1 MIINKNVIKDL
12 RNEYGDAFYLLD
24 SEQFKKNYL
33 ELKNAFS
40 EIYSNFNIAYS
51 YKTNY
56 TPKLCKIV
64 NELGGYA
71 EVVSEMEAELAIK
84 CGVKSENIIWNGP
97 IKNPEKLKEYL
108 HMGVNVNID
117 SIGEAEYIQK
127 LADDTDKTLNVGI
140 RCNYDVKDGVLSRF
154 GFDIDSEEFKK
165 VLDIVT
171 CTKNIHFVNF
181 QCHFAKRQVEY
192 WPERAKG
199 MIALLDKI
207 EIIPERIDIGGGIF
221 GKMPDCLKEQF
232 SSEIPGYEEYAK
244 AAATVFAEF
253 FNDKKI
259 KPELIIEPGSALV
272 GDCMKFVG
280 TVKSIK
286 NVRGKYIASVLGSQ
300 KNISM
305 TGVNPPMEVIHM
317 GKTLKDYKN
326 LDIVGFTCIE
336 GDVLYKNYN
345 GRIALDDVIVISN
358 CGSYSLVM
366 KPPFILPNFP
376 VLNICG
382 EKVEVIKRAETFEDI
397 FHTFNF

>member
-1 MIINKNVIKDL
+1 MTINKTIIKKL

-40 EIYSNFNIAYS
+40 ELYSNFNIAYS

-64 NELGGYA
+64 NELEGYA

-84 CGVKSENIIWNGP
+84 CGVKPEHIIWNGP
-97 IKNPEKLKEYL
+97 IKNPDKLKEYI
-108 HMGVNVNID
+108 HMGVTVNMD
-117 SIGEAEYIQK
+117 SIEEAEYIQK
-127 LADDTDKTLNVGI
+127 LAEVTEKTLNVGI
-140 RCNYDVKDGVLSRF
+140 RCNYDVKDGVVSRF
-154 GFDIDSEEFKK
+154 GFDIYSEEFKK

-171 CTKNIHFVNF
+171 HTTNLHFVNF

-192 WPERAKG
+192 WPARAKG
-199 MIALLDKI
+199 MLELLDRI
-207 EIIPERIDIGGGIF
+207 NVIPERIDIGGGIF
-221 GKMPDCLKEQF
+221 GKMPDFLKEQF
-232 SSEIPGYEEYAK
+232 PSEVPGYKEYAK
-244 AAATVFAEF
+244 SAATVFSEY

-280 TVKSIK
+280 TVKTIK
-286 NVRGKYIASVLGSQ
+286 NVRGKYIASMLGSQ

-317 GKTLKDYKN
+317 GRTTKDYKD
-326 LDIVGFTCIE
+326 LAV
-336 GDVLYKNYN
+336 
-345 GRIALDDVIVISN
+345 
-358 CGSYSLVM
+358 SYTHLT
-366 KPPFILPNFP
+366 LPTK
-376 VLNICG
+376 L
-382 EKVEVIKRAETFEDI
+382 EV
-397 FHTFNF
+397 

>member
-1 MIINKNVIKDL
+1 MTINKTIIKKL

-40 EIYSNFNIAYS
+40 ELYSNFNIAYS

-64 NELGGYA
+64 NELEGYA

-84 CGVKSENIIWNGP
+84 CGVKPERIIWNGP
-97 IKNPEKLKEYL
+97 IKNLDKLKEYL
-108 HMGVNVNID
+108 HMGVTVNMD
-117 SIGEAEYIQK
+117 SIEEAEYIQK
-127 LADDTDKTLNVGI
+127 LAEVTEKTLNVGI
-140 RCNYDVKDGVLSRF
+140 RCNYDVKDGVVSRF
-154 GFDIDSEEFKK
+154 GFDIYSEEFKK

-171 CTKNIHFVNF
+171 HTTNLHFVNF

-192 WPERAKG
+192 WPARVKG
-199 MIALLDKI
+199 MLELLDRI
-207 EIIPERIDIGGGIF
+207 NVIPERIDIGGGIF
-221 GKMPDCLKEQF
+221 GKMPDFLKEQF
-232 SSEIPGYEEYAK
+232 PYEVPGYKKYAK
-244 AAATVFAEF
+244 SAAAVFAEY

-280 TVKSIK
+280 TVKTIK

-317 GKTLKDYKN
+317 GRTTKDYKD

-345 GRIALDDVIVISN
+345 GKLALDDVLVISN

-376 VLNICG
+376 VLDISG
-382 EKVEVIKRAETFEDI
+382 EEIEVIKRAETFEDI